1 MMSISPSMTA
11 GHAGGYFSRED
22 YYLGGDSLGENS
34 LWVGKGSQDLGLHGP
49 VREEEFRALCRGED
63 PAGNRLVSFR
73 LSRNPDTGALVER
86 HRAGNDLT
94 FSAPKSVSIAY
105 VAGVSGI
112 KEAHDAAVLS
122 VLSHVEEHYC
132 HYRTPGGIRNG
143 GMVAAKFDHATSR
156 NIDPQL
162 HSHVFALNVVHAQD
176 GSWKANEPKAIFQDQ
191 RSLGLLYR
199 QALAC
204 ELASKGFGLEV
215 QDRAEMYFEL
225 KSVDPQL
232 VGHFSSR
239 RVEIERQVE
248 EWQAQGLYQGVSH
261 ARLYEMAC
269 QGTKDPKRDL
279 SREEVSGIFARG
291 FEACGTSPELVRL
304 ELEEGRS
311 LAPAFEGE
319 APSRVIERAVRE
331 LTEREAV
338 LDRARVLDE
347 AVRISGGAHTIPE
360 LNQALDGGTPEVLP
374 LGRDA
379 KGREY
384 YTTLEMRDLER
395 RNLERISELEPR
407 AAFVAAPEVERFLGR
422 LAAEGVEPT
431 RGQKREIV
439 NELTGSRG
447 VALTMGDPGTGKTS
461 TLGLIER
468 FNEEELRPEGRTHLS
483 INLSYTGKAAREL
496 SLATGRPACTIHS
509 FEKENPA
516 SKFALQR
523 QNGEPPMVVIRS
535 EKILMPVGPQQ
546 QVVIRVDEA
555 GFLGAR
561 QTERLLA
568 VVRELGKSGVQV
580 KLHLLGDAK
589 QMPGIQAGNLLG
601 PLQRL
606 GARGE
611 IDSARL
617 TDILR
622 QRDPGLLEIARGL
635 NRMDRPLAE
644 NAQRAL
650 RTLQGRREV
659 VEIAD
664 QAQLRNAVVRHYLEE
679 SKKPSR
685 HPRRMESGEP
695 QRVLLL
701 TSTNAARREL
711 NSEIRRE
718 RISTGEIAEGN
729 PYAVLVP
736 VRQGV
741 TVEGYRVGD
750 TVLFCGE
757 TRPDGHV
764 ERWGTRLNTEAKVTG
779 INRERNLVQVTYSF
793 DTKKHDGR
801 ELSRTV
807 TKEFSAADMAGKTAL
822 YREEE
827 RHLSAGDR
835 IVLLKNDSRLDVQNG
850 TLGTI
855 REIDPAGGALLD
867 LDGREVRIDLK
878 RYRHLDHAY
887 ALTIYKSQGAT
898 VEHSILYAPC
908 RSEEAKT
915 RPAEERQAAPEEQ
928 YGRTTY
934 NALNVAVTRAQYGT
948 RIFTNSMEGLARSVE
963 TVEEKSTTLQGR
975 FAGNERRLGEKI
987 GKQEP
992 AVQVPAA
999 RPGTPLPVPSP
1010 AKEIAAVQKVA
1021 GRELELTLPRG
1032 FGSKLER

>member
-1 MMSISPSMTA
+1 
-11 GHAGGYFSRED
+11 
-22 YYLGGDSLGENS
+22 
-34 LWVGKGSQDLGLHGP
+34 
-49 VREEEFRALCRGED
+49 
-63 PAGNRLVSFR
+63 
-73 LSRNPDTGALVER
+73 
-86 HRAGNDLT
+86 
-94 FSAPKSVSIAY
+94 
-105 VAGVSGI
+105 
-112 KEAHDAAVLS
+112 
-122 VLSHVEEHYC
+122 
-132 HYRTPGGIRNG
+132 
-143 GMVAAKFDHATSR
+143 
-156 NIDPQL
+156 
-162 HSHVFALNVVHAQD
+162 
-176 GSWKANEPKAIFQDQ
+176 
-191 RSLGLLYR
+191 
-199 QALAC
+199 
-204 ELASKGFGLEV
+204 
-215 QDRAEMYFEL
+215 
-225 KSVDPQL
+225 
-232 VGHFSSR
+232 
-239 RVEIERQVE
+239 
-248 EWQAQGLYQGVSH
+248 
-261 ARLYEMAC
+261 
-269 QGTKDPKRDL
+269 
-279 SREEVSGIFARG
+279 
-291 FEACGTSPELVRL
+291 
-304 ELEEGRS
+304 
-311 LAPAFEGE
+311 
-319 APSRVIERAVRE
+319 
-331 LTEREAV
+331 
-338 LDRARVLDE
+338 
-347 AVRISGGAHTIPE
+347 
-360 LNQALDGGTPEVLP
+360 
-374 LGRDA
+374 
-379 KGREY
+379 
-384 YTTLEMRDLER
+384 
-395 RNLERISELEPR
+395 
-407 AAFVAAPEVERFLGR
+407 
-422 LAAEGVEPT
+422 
-431 RGQKREIV
+431 
-439 NELTGSRG
+439 
-447 VALTMGDPGTGKTS
+447 
-461 TLGLIER
+461 
-468 FNEEELRPEGRTHLS
+468 
-483 INLSYTGKAAREL
+483 
-496 SLATGRPACTIHS
+496 
-509 FEKENPA
+509 
-516 SKFALQR
+516 
-523 QNGEPPMVVIRS
+523 MVVVRG

-561 QTERLLA
+561 QTERLLD

-741 TVEGYRVGD
+741 TVESYRVGD

-855 REIDPAGGALLD
+855 REIDLAGGALVD
-867 LDGREVRIDLK
+867 LDGRAVRIDLK

-948 RIFTNSMEGLARSVE
+948 RIFTNSMEGLVRSVE

-975 FAGNERRLGEKI
+975 FAGTERRLGEKI

-992 AVQVPAA
+992 AVQVPAS